1 MGIFK
6 IDADQLGW
14 VNGPEDDPYDYCLHG
29 RVDVQVGTEIFGDFG
44 TVSATALY
52 LLKSL
57 EEDKIMGQGIQM
69 IPCCGHF
76 LMANEDLSEVEILG
90 CPNGIDWSV
99 VHEGGWVKI
108 ILPSGKEERIG
119 FLDYQAE
126 AFRFADKIEAY
137 YNSCKPKLFPEA
149 EFDDFNQKGYTAFWR
164 EWHRRRNKGND

>member
-29 RVDVQVGTEIFGDFG
+29 RVTVQVGEETFDDFG

-57 EEDKIMGQGIQM
+57 EEDKLIDQDIQM

-76 LMANEDLSEVEILG
+76 LMADEDLSQVEIMG
-90 CPNGIDWSV
+90 CPYGTDWSV
-99 VHEGGWVKI
+99 IHEDGGVKI
-108 ILPSGKEERIG
+108 ILPSGAEERIG
-119 FLDYQAE
+119 FSDYQTE
-126 AFRFADKIEAY
+126 VFRFADKIEAY
-137 YNSCKPKLFPEA
+137 YHSCKPKLFPGA
-149 EFDDFNQKGYTAFWR
+149 EVDDFELKGYTAFWN
-164 EWHRRRNKGND
+164 EWHRRRNT